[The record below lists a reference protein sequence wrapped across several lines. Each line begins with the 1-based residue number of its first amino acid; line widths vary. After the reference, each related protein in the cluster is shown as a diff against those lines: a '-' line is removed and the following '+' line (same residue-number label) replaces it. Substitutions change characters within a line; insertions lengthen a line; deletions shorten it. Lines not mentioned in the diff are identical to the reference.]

1 MLHACIVCGVL
12 VGSGDAERDC
22 MNGYGRDATKRVF
35 HQRGQGLFDAINFN
49 ILTINTFTNTNVST
63 FLKRESVLT
72 ISL

>member
-35 HQRGQGLFDAINFN
+35 QQRGQGLFDAINFN
-49 ILTINTFTNTNVST
+49 HTDNQFFYIHKM
-63 FLKRESVLT
+63 FLLS
-72 ISL
+72 